1 MMTSETQRIDRI
13 VQQFLEYARP
23 PRLAPEAVDL
33 GALVRRRRGERA
45 RSRAESRGVRLEVDA
60 PGAGTAVVDPAQL
73 RQALDNLVRNAID
86 ATPEGGRV
94 SLAARREGEGHAIE
108 VRDTGRGIEPDHL
121 PRIFDLYFTTKADG
135 TGVGLAVTQQIV
147 TAHGGTIEVDSRP
160 GGGHDHD
167 RAPARGRGE
176 GAWLSGSSWWWTTR
190 SRSAACSPAS
200 CARPATRWRR
210 SGTRTRRSRSS
221 PSRTVDL
228 VLTDLRMPGKTGV
241 ELLDAVRGVNPE
253 IPVVVMTAYGTVAS
267 AVDAMKRGAAD
278 YLGKPVDLDEL
289 EVLVTRTL
297 ERRALVSENR
307 ALREQVESRYRLA
320 GLETGNARMQEAINM
335 AARAA
340 ASRATILI
348 HGESGTGKELL
359 ARAIHY
365 ASPRRRGPLVA
376 VNVAAL
382 PETLLESELFGHER
396 GAFTG
401 ADREHR
407 GRFELAD
414 GGTLFLDEIGDLP
427 RGTQVKLL
435 RVLQEQ
441 SFERLGGTQPI
452 KVDVRIIAATH
463 RDLEAM
469 ARAGDFR
476 EDLFFRL
483 NVVAITL
490 PPLRERR
497 EDIPL
502 LVDHFLRRFAD
513 EGKARSVSR
522 EAMDL
527 LLKHDYPGNVRELEN
542 LVHRAVVL
550 ARGDVITTGGPA
562 APPRRPEARGE
573 GRRRRASPSGW
584 RPSRG
589 LSSTRR
595 SRRPAAC
602 RRARRPRSA

>member
-1 MMTSETQRIDRI
+1 VAERLVLVVDDEEPQRRLLAG
-13 VQQFLEYARP
+13 FLRKRGYEV
-23 PRLAPEAVDL
+23 EAAADADE
-33 GALVRRRRGERA
+33 AL
-45 RSRAESRGVRLEVDA
+45 
-60 PGAGTAVVDPAQL
+60 AVVS
-73 RQALDNLVRNAID
+73 
-86 ATPEGGRV
+86 T
-94 SLAARREGEGHAIE
+94 
-108 VRDTGRGIEPDHL
+108 
-121 PRIFDLYFTTKADG
+121 
-135 TGVGLAVTQQIV
+135 
-147 TAHGGTIEVDSRP
+147 
-160 GGGHDHD
+160 
-167 RAPARGRGE
+167 RA
-176 GAWLSGSSWWWTTR
+176 
-190 SRSAACSPAS
+190 
-200 CARPATRWRR
+200 
-210 SGTRTRRSRSS
+210 
-221 PSRTVDL
+221 VDL

-241 ELLDAVRGVNPE
+241 ELLDAVRGVNPDV
-253 IPVVVMTAYGTVAS
+253 PVVVMTAYGTVAS

-278 YLGKPVDLDEL
+278 YLAKPVDLDEL
-289 EVLVTRTL
+289 EVLVVRTL

-320 GLETGNARMQEAINM
+320 GLETGNERMQEAINV

-340 ASRATILI
+340 ASRVTILV

-365 ASPRRRGPLVA
+365 ASPRSRGPLVA

-382 PETLLESELFGHER
+382 PEGLLESELFGHER

-401 ADREHR
+401 ADRQHR

-441 SFERLGGTQPI
+441 SFERLGGSRPI
-452 KVDVRIIAATH
+452 KVDVRLVAASH
-463 RDLEAM
+463 RDLQAM
-469 ARAGDFR
+469 ARSGEFR

-497 EDIPL
+497 EDVPL

-513 EGKARSVSR
+513 EGKARGVSR

-550 ARGDVITTGGPA
+550 CRGEVITTSDLPLHLG
-562 APPRRPEARGE
+562 RLEPEAKGGGGTFTDRVEAFEKALLLEALDRSGGVQTRAAASLGMGE
-573 GRRRRASPSGW
+573 RH
-584 RPSRG
+584 
-589 LSSTRR
+589 LR
-595 SRRPAAC
+595 SRMKKLGM
-602 RRARRPRSA
+602 

>member
-1 MMTSETQRIDRI
+1 MKGVADRLILVVDDEEPQRR
-13 VQQFLEYARP
+13 VLAGFLRKAGYEV
-23 PRLAPEAVDL
+23 EAVGSPDE
-33 GALVRRRRGERA
+33 AL
-45 RSRAESRGVRLEVDA
+45 
-60 PGAGTAVVDPAQL
+60 AVV
-73 RQALDNLVRNAID
+73 
-86 ATPEGGRV
+86 
-94 SLAARREGEGHAIE
+94 AA
-108 VRDTGRGIEPDHL
+108 
-121 PRIFDLYFTTKADG
+121 
-135 TGVGLAVTQQIV
+135 
-147 TAHGGTIEVDSRP
+147 
-160 GGGHDHD
+160 
-167 RAPARGRGE
+167 
-176 GAWLSGSSWWWTTR
+176 
-190 SRSAACSPAS
+190 
-200 CARPATRWRR
+200 
-210 SGTRTRRSRSS
+210 
-221 PSRTVDL
+221 RTVDL

-241 ELLDAVRGVNPE
+241 ELLDAVRGLNPE

-441 SFERLGGTQPI
+441 AFERLGGTRQL
-452 KVDVRIIAATH
+452 KVDVRLVAATH

-469 ARAGDFR
+469 VRSGEFR

-497 EDIPL
+497 EDVPL

-513 EGKARSVSR
+513 EGKPRGVSR

-527 LLKHDYPGNVRELEN
+527 LLKHDYAGNVRELEN

-550 ARGDVITTGGPA
+550 ARGDTITTADLPLHLGGLKPETKGEPGSFAERVVAFEKALIFEALDKAGGVQTRA
-562 APPRRPEARGE
+562 A
-573 GRRRRASPSGW
+573 
-584 RPSRG
+584 
-589 LSSTRR
+589 
-595 SRRPAAC
+595 AALGMSE
-602 RRARRPRSA
+602 RHLRYKLKKYGA

>member
-1 MMTSETQRIDRI
+1 VAERFILVVDDEEPQRR
-13 VQQFLEYARP
+13 VLAGFLRKAGYDV
-23 PRLAPEAVDL
+23 EAVGSPDE
-33 GALVRRRRGERA
+33 AL
-45 RSRAESRGVRLEVDA
+45 
-60 PGAGTAVVDPAQL
+60 AVV
-73 RQALDNLVRNAID
+73 
-86 ATPEGGRV
+86 
-94 SLAARREGEGHAIE
+94 AA
-108 VRDTGRGIEPDHL
+108 
-121 PRIFDLYFTTKADG
+121 
-135 TGVGLAVTQQIV
+135 
-147 TAHGGTIEVDSRP
+147 
-160 GGGHDHD
+160 
-167 RAPARGRGE
+167 
-176 GAWLSGSSWWWTTR
+176 
-190 SRSAACSPAS
+190 
-200 CARPATRWRR
+200 
-210 SGTRTRRSRSS
+210 
-221 PSRTVDL
+221 RTVDL

-241 ELLDAVRGVNPE
+241 ELLEAVRGLNPE

-289 EVLVTRTL
+289 EVLVARTL
-297 ERRALVSENR
+297 ERRALVSENK
-307 ALREQVESRYRLA
+307 ALRAQVESRYRLA
-320 GLETGNARMQEAINM
+320 GLETSNERMQEAINM

-365 ASPRRRGPLVA
+365 ASPRSRAPLVA

-382 PETLLESELFGHER
+382 AETLIESELFGHER

-427 RGTQVKLL
+427 RGAQVKLL

-441 SFERLGGTQPI
+441 TFERLGGTRTL
-452 KVDVRIIAATH
+452 KVDVRLVAATH
-463 RDLEAM
+463 RDLDAM
-469 ARAGDFR
+469 VRSGEFR

-497 EDIPL
+497 EDVPL

-513 EGKARSVSR
+513 EGKPRGISR

-527 LLKHDYPGNVRELEN
+527 LLKHDFPGNVRELEN

-550 ARGDVITTGGPA
+550 ARSDTITKADLPLHLGGLKPEAKVDTGGFAERVMAFEKALIDEALEKAGGVQTRA
-562 APPRRPEARGE
+562 AAALGMSERHLRYRLKKFASGE
-573 GRRRRASPSGW
+573 TP
-584 RPSRG
+584 
-589 LSSTRR
+589 
-595 SRRPAAC
+595 
-602 RRARRPRSA
+602 

>member
-1 MMTSETQRIDRI
+1 MAERLVLIVDDEEPQRRVLAGFLKKRGYEVETAGD
-13 VQQFLEYARP
+13 AD
-23 PRLAPEAVDL
+23 EAMK
-33 GALVRRRRGERA
+33 
-45 RSRAESRGVRLEVDA
+45 
-60 PGAGTAVVDPAQL
+60 VV
-73 RQALDNLVRNAID
+73 
-86 ATPEGGRV
+86 
-94 SLAARREGEGHAIE
+94 S
-108 VRDTGRGIEPDHL
+108 
-121 PRIFDLYFTTKADG
+121 
-135 TGVGLAVTQQIV
+135 
-147 TAHGGTIEVDSRP
+147 
-160 GGGHDHD
+160 
-167 RAPARGRGE
+167 
-176 GAWLSGSSWWWTTR
+176 
-190 SRSAACSPAS
+190 
-200 CARPATRWRR
+200 
-210 SGTRTRRSRSS
+210 
-221 PSRTVDL
+221 SRTVDL

-241 ELLDAVRGVNPE
+241 ELVDGVRGANPE
-253 IPVVVMTAYGTVAS
+253 IPVVVMTAYGTVTS
-267 AVDAMKRGAAD
+267 AVNAMKRGAAD
-278 YLGKPVDLDEL
+278 YLSKPVDLDEL
-289 EVLVTRTL
+289 EVLVARTL

-320 GLETGNARMQEAINM
+320 GLETANAGMQEAINI

-340 ASRATILI
+340 GSRATILVQ
-348 HGESGTGKELL
+348 GKSGTGKELL

-376 VNVAAL
+376 VSVAAL

-401 ADREHR
+401 ADRERR

-427 RGTQVKLL
+427 RSTQVKLL

-441 SFERLGGTQPI
+441 AFERLGGTRTV
-452 KVDVRIIAATH
+452 KVDVRFIAATH
-463 RDLEAM
+463 RDLETM
-469 ARAGDFR
+469 AREGEFR

-502 LVDHFLRRFAD
+502 LVDHFLRRFQE

-550 ARGDVITTGGPA
+550 ARDEVVATSDLPLHLGDL
-562 APPRRPEARGE
+562 RPEVIGGE
-573 GRRRRASPSGW
+573 TATFTERVEAFEKALILEALDRSGGVQTRA
-584 RPSRG
+584 
-589 LSSTRR
+589 
-595 SRRPAAC
+595 AASLGMTE
-602 RRARRPRSA
+602 RHLRYKLKKYEL

>member
-1 MMTSETQRIDRI
+1 MAERFILVVDDEEPQRR
-13 VQQFLEYARP
+13 VLKGFLRKAGYDV
-23 PRLAPEAVDL
+23 EAVGSPDEAL
-33 GALVRRRRGERA
+33 GVVA
-45 RSRAESRGVRLEVDA
+45 R
-60 PGAGTAVVDPAQL
+60 
-73 RQALDNLVRNAID
+73 
-86 ATPEGGRV
+86 
-94 SLAARREGEGHAIE
+94 
-108 VRDTGRGIEPDHL
+108 
-121 PRIFDLYFTTKADG
+121 
-135 TGVGLAVTQQIV
+135 
-147 TAHGGTIEVDSRP
+147 
-160 GGGHDHD
+160 
-167 RAPARGRGE
+167 
-176 GAWLSGSSWWWTTR
+176 
-190 SRSAACSPAS
+190 
-200 CARPATRWRR
+200 
-210 SGTRTRRSRSS
+210 
-221 PSRTVDL
+221 RTVDL

-241 ELLDAVRGVNPE
+241 ELLEAVRGLNPE

-278 YLGKPVDLDEL
+278 FLGKPVDLDEL
-289 EVLVTRTL
+289 EVLVARTL
-297 ERRALVSENR
+297 ERRALVSENK
-307 ALREQVESRYRLA
+307 ALRAQVESRYRLA
-320 GLETGNARMQEAINM
+320 GLETSNARMQEAINM

-365 ASPRRRGPLVA
+365 ASPRSRGPLVA

-382 PETLLESELFGHER
+382 AETLIESELFGHER

-441 SFERLGGTQPI
+441 TFERLGGTRQI
-452 KVDVRIIAATH
+452 KVDVRLLAATH
-463 RDLEAM
+463 RDLDAM
-469 ARAGDFR
+469 VRSGEFR

-497 EDIPL
+497 EDVPL

-513 EGKARSVSR
+513 EGRPRGISR

-550 ARGDVITTGGPA
+550 ARGDTITKADLPLHLVGLK
-562 APPRRPEARGE
+562 PEAKGE
-573 GRRRRASPSGW
+573 MGGFAERVMAFEKTLIDEALEKAGGVQTRA
-584 RPSRG
+584 
-589 LSSTRR
+589 
-595 SRRPAAC
+595 AAALGMSE
-602 RRARRPRSA
+602 RHLRYRLKKYAAGGTP